1 MPTSRRVAVII
12 PAAGS
17 GQRLGGGTPKALR
30 LLRGA
35 SLLEHAVRSMTAH
48 PDVAHLVL
56 AVPAAAV
63 AAISAAPPPSS
74 APVTVV
80 AGGASR
86 QASVA
91 AALRAVDPSCD
102 VVLVHD
108 AARPVVPLPLLQ
120 RVIDAVGSQSAAV
133 VPGLPVVDTIKR
145 VDDRG
150 FVAETPPRDH
160 LRAVQTP
167 QGFTREALLAA
178 HAAAVDEHSATDDAA
193 LAERAGYPVLVVAG
207 DPAAMK
213 VTRPDDLMRIEQF
226 LAQREE
232 A

>member
-35 SLLEHAVRSMTAH
+35 SLLAHAVRSMTAD
-48 PDVAHLVL
+48 PDVVQLVL
-56 AVPAAAV
+56 AVPAGAV
-63 AAISAAPPPSS
+63 SEIRANPP
-74 APVTVV
+74 ACAVPVTVV

-91 AALRAVDPSCD
+91 AALAAVDPSCD

-108 AARPVVPLPLLQ
+108 AARPVVPGPMLR
-120 RVIDAVGSQSAAV
+120 RVIRAVGERAPAV

-145 VDDRG
+145 IDERG
-150 FVAETPPRDH
+150 FVLQTPPRDR

-167 QGFTREALLAA
+167 QGFVRAVLVAA
-178 HAAAVDEHSATDDAA
+178 HAAAADEDSATDDAA
-193 LAERAGYPVLVVAG
+193 LVERAGYPVLVVDG

-213 VTRPDDLMRIEQF
+213 VTRPEDLVRIEEL
-226 LAQREE
+226 LAHQED